1 VASGIRVGSPGVTTQ
16 GMREGEMRL
25 IGRLIGAA
33 LRSDPDTA
41 AGASRLA
48 DVADEVQA
56 LVGQFPAYARE
67 EVMA

>member
-1 VASGIRVGSPGVTTQ
+1 
-16 GMREGEMRL
+16 MREGEMRR
-25 IGRLIGAA
+25 IGALIGAVV
-33 LRSDPDTA
+33 RCDPETS

-56 LVGQFPAYARE
+56 LVGQFPAYAHQ